1 LSLVALPRLFL
12 DFFRFFVPVSGFEL
26 MTLPSKSSMSPS
38 PSTFSDSGAFHSSYS
53 SKSSLVMVQDETG
66 NCTSFYWA
74 DAERHGLA
82 LTDLQSG
89 QFSDK
94 FRPVAIAT
102 YLNRIRY
109 VLNAQAPLQFSYPFW
124 CNKHILMFD
133 LTISPILI
141 PGRQSSQV
149 TVIGNY
155 CNETTEE
162 EAQACIQNL
171 EAPQSPVLLNRY
183 QQLLTQVAWNIRRTL
198 DLDTIWQHTVDGL
211 GKTLGAERCLL
222 CSHEE
227 SDRSLKVVA
236 EYRQPH
242 LESML
247 GHMLST
253 DEEPM
258 RQALATLRPIIQ
270 FPQDG
275 EARTSSVLAM
285 ATCYQDR
292 PNGLII
298 VYAPQQFRL
307 IHDAEMNLIQE
318 FADQVGT
325 GIAHATLFAE
335 SRDLAMEL
343 QQVNDQIRQKHHE
356 LEEAH
361 KQAEEASRVKS
372 EFLANTSHELRTPL
386 NAMIGFLKLVL
397 DGMADDPE
405 EQQEFIGEAHRSAV
419 HLLNIINDILDI
431 ARIEAGKMQ
440 LEMNPVNLEELLT
453 DVENFTRTQ
462 AEQKNLK
469 YEIQLPATYDQVVL
483 HGNYQ
488 RLLQVLLNLVGN
500 AIKFTPEGSIIIS
513 AEITEREGGS
523 ETGFAKIS
531 VADTGI
537 GVSLADQD
545 KLFQSFSQIEGSR
558 TRRFGGSG
566 LGLVISQKL
575 VETMNGVMNFFSMG
589 EGLGSTVAFT
599 VPLYQDPVIIDQP
612 SNEMLELLDE

>member
-1 LSLVALPRLFL
+1 
-12 DFFRFFVPVSGFEL
+12 
-26 MTLPSKSSMSPS
+26 MTLPSKSSMPPTRPILPDTDSFQPS
-38 PSTFSDSGAFHSSYS
+38 YPSQD
-53 SKSSLVMVQDETG
+53 SLVMVQDESG
-66 NCTSFYWA
+66 HCLSFYWK
-74 DAERHGLA
+74 DAKQRGLS
-82 LTDLQSG
+82 LTDLQLG

-124 CNKHILMFD
+124 CNKQILLFD

-141 PGRQSSQV
+141 PGRQASQV
-149 TVIGNY
+149 TVIGQFR
-155 CNETTEE
+155 NETTEE
-162 EAQACIQNL
+162 DAQACIKDL
-171 EAPQSPVLLNRY
+171 EAPQSPILLNRY
-183 QQLLTQVAWNIRRTL
+183 QTLLTQVAWNIRRTL

-211 GKTLGAERCLL
+211 SKTLGADRCLL
-222 CSHEE
+222 CSHEA
-227 SDRSLKVVA
+227 SGRSLRVVA
-236 EYRQPH
+236 EYRRPH

-247 GHMLST
+247 G
-253 DEEPM
+253 
-258 RQALATLRPIIQ
+258 QALRTDSEHIRHALETLKPIVQ
-270 FPQDG
+270 FPDTDG
-275 EARTSSVLAM
+275 DASSILTM
-285 ATCYQDR
+285 TTCYQDR

-298 VYAPQQFRL
+298 VYAPKQFRL
-307 IHDAEMNLIQE
+307 IHDAEMDLIQE

-335 SRDLAMEL
+335 SRDLATEL
-343 QQVNDQIRQKHHE
+343 QQVNDQIRQKHQE

-361 KQAEEASRVKS
+361 QQAEEASRVKS

-462 AEQKNLK
+462 AEQKNLR
-469 YEIQLPATYDQVVL
+469 YEIQLPATYDQVIL
-483 HGNYQ
+483 YGNYQ
-488 RLLQVLLNLVGN
+488 RLLQILLNLVGN
-500 AIKFTPEGSIIIS
+500 AIKFTPEGSITIA
-513 AEITEREGGS
+513 AEITEREGDS

-575 VETMNGVMNFFSMG
+575 VETMNGIMNFFSMG

-599 VPLYQDPVIIDQP
+599 VPLYQEPVMIDAP
-612 SNEMLELLDE
+612 SGEMLELLEE

>member
-1 LSLVALPRLFL
+1 
-12 DFFRFFVPVSGFEL
+12 
-26 MTLPSKSSMSPS
+26 
-38 PSTFSDSGAFHSSYS
+38 
-53 SKSSLVMVQDETG
+53 MVQDETG
-66 NCTSFYWA
+66 SCTSFFWQE
-74 DAERHGLA
+74 AEQHGLS
-82 LTDLQSG
+82 LTDIQYG

-124 CNKHILMFD
+124 CNKHILLFD

-141 PGRQSSQV
+141 PGKQATQV
-149 TVIGNY
+149 TVIGHFR
-155 CNETTEE
+155 NETTEE
-162 EAQACIQNL
+162 EAHACIKDL

-183 QQLLTQVAWNIRRTL
+183 QKLLTKVAWNIRRTL

-211 GKTLGAERCLL
+211 GRTLGADRCLL

-227 SDRSLKVVA
+227 SDRTLKVVA
-236 EYRQPH
+236 EYRQSH

-247 GHMLST
+247 GQTIST
-253 DEEPM
+253 ESEQI
-258 RQALATLRPIIQ
+258 RQTLETFKPIVQ
-270 FPQDG
+270 FSEADG
-275 EARTSSVLAM
+275 EPSSILTM

-298 VYAPQQFRL
+298 VHAPQQFRL
-307 IHDAEMNLIQE
+307 IHDAEMDLIQE

-335 SRDLAMEL
+335 SRDLATEL
-343 QQVNDQIRQKHHE
+343 QQVNAQFRQKHHE

-469 YEIQLPATYDQVVL
+469 YEIQLPATYDQVIL
-483 HGNYQ
+483 YGNYQ

-500 AIKFTPEGSIIIS
+500 AIKFTPEGSITIA
-513 AEITEREGGS
+513 AEITEREDDS
-523 ETGFAKIS
+523 ETGFVKIS

-575 VETMNGVMNFFSMG
+575 VETMDGVMNFFSMG

-599 VPLYQDPVIIDQP
+599 VPLYQDPVIIDTS
-612 SNEMLELLDE
+612 SNEILELLEE

>member
-1 LSLVALPRLFL
+1 MPLTHPMLP
-12 DFFRFFVPVSGFEL
+12 DTVS
-26 MTLPSKSSMSPS
+26 PKP
-38 PSTFSDSGAFHSSYS
+38 SYS
-53 SKSSLVMVQDETG
+53 SNDALVMVQDESG
-66 NCTSFYWA
+66 DCASFSWQE
-74 DAERHGLA
+74 AEKHGLCMQ
-82 LTDLQSG
+82 DINPG
-89 QFSDK
+89 QFSDN

-102 YLNRIRY
+102 YLNRVRY
-109 VLNAQAPLQFSYPFW
+109 VLNAQAPLQFAYPFW
-124 CNKHILMFD
+124 CNKRILLFD
-133 LTISPILI
+133 LTISPILV

-149 TVIGNY
+149 TVIGQF
-155 CNETTEE
+155 CNETTEA
-162 EAQACIQNL
+162 EAQACIKDL
-171 EAPQSPVLLNRY
+171 EAPQSPVLFNRY
-183 QQLLTQVAWNIRRTL
+183 QKLLTQVAWNIRRTL

-211 GKTLGAERCLL
+211 GETLGADRCLL
-222 CSHEE
+222 CSHKVG
-227 SDRSLKVVA
+227 DRQLKVVA

-242 LESML
+242 VESMI
-247 GHMLST
+247 GQGISIDSEQVH
-253 DEEPM
+253 
-258 RQALATLRPIIQ
+258 QALETLKPVIQ
-270 FPQDG
+270 VPDVSG
-275 EARTSSVLAM
+275 ETSSILTM
-285 ATCYQDR
+285 TTCYQDR

-298 VYAPQQFRL
+298 VYAPEQFRL
-307 IHDAEMNLIQE
+307 IHDAEIDLIQE

-335 SRDLAMEL
+335 SRDLATEL
-343 QQVNDQIRQKHHE
+343 QQVNDQIRQKHQE

-361 KQAEEASRVKS
+361 QQAEEASRVKS

-462 AEQKNLK
+462 AEQKELQ
-469 YEIQLPATYDQVVL
+469 YEIRLPATYDQVIL
-483 HGNYQ
+483 YGNYQ

-500 AIKFTPEGSIIIS
+500 AIKFTPEGSIT
-513 AEITEREGGS
+513 ITADIEERKDVDT
-523 ETGFAKIS
+523 TGFAKIS

-537 GVSLADQD
+537 GVSLEDQD

-575 VETMNGVMNFFSMG
+575 VETMDGIMNFFSMG

-599 VPLYQDPVIIDQP
+599 VPLYQDPVMMDIP
-612 SNEMLELLDE
+612 SEEMSELLESEEMSELLESEEMSELLE